1 MDTSLLDDVVSALLL
16 LVTELT
22 AYPAPMAAP
31 RIFPTPPAELQENL
45 CKGPCGVHAY
55 YLDNH
60 GVVMRDDLDVA
71 GDVRARSILLHELV
85 HHAQSLNGRF
95 SDLPACER
103 WYLREEEA
111 YRVQNA
117 YLSKLRT
124 GMRFAFD
131 FLPDRCK
138 DAGRPG
144 KPPG

>member
-1 MDTSLLDDVVSALLL
+1 MPPALLDEVVAALMVV
-16 LVTELT
+16 VTELSG
-22 AYPAPMAAP
+22 YRGPMAAP
-31 RIFPTPPAELQENL
+31 RIHPTPPAELQQNL

-55 YLDNH
+55 YLEDH
-60 GVVMRDDLDVA
+60 GVVLRDDLDVA

-138 DAGRPG
+138 DAGQPG
-144 KPPG
+144 KAPG